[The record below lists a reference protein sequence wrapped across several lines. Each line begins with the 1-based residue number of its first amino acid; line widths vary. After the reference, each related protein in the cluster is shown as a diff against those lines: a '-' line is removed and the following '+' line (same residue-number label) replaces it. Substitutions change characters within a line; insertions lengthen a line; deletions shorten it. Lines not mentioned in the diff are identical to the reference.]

1 MDVNYKWLNTAV
13 EQTDLESAC
22 GDFFLP
28 TRAEQTLKTLKKK
41 ICNNFL
47 HPMSRIDQ
55 NIEV

>member
-41 ICNNFL
+41 SATI
-47 HPMSRIDQ
+47 SYTR
-55 NIEV
+55 

>member
-41 ICNNFL
+41 NLQQF
-47 HPMSRIDQ
+47 PTPD
-55 NIEV
+55 E